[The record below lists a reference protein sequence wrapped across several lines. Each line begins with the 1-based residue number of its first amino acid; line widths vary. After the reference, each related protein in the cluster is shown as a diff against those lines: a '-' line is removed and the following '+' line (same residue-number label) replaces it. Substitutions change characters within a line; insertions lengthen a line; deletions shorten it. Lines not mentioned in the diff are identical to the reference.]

1 MPINENEV
9 TKEQI
14 YKAMQCNTADE
25 LRAYA
30 KSEGYDITQEEAEA
44 YLDELSDV
52 ELDQAR
58 CVLGCEWLFDHRA
71 WALPRK

>member
-25 LRAYA
+25 LRAVCKIRRVRHYQRR
-30 KSEGYDITQEEAEA
+30 GRGIP
-44 YLDELSDV
+44 
-52 ELDQAR
+52 
-58 CVLGCEWLFDHRA
+58 G
-71 WALPRK
+71 

>member
-25 LRAYA
+25 LRVYA

-44 YLDELSDV
+44 YLMSF
-52 ELDQAR
+52 R
-58 CVLGCEWLFDHRA
+58 M
-71 WALPRK
+71 